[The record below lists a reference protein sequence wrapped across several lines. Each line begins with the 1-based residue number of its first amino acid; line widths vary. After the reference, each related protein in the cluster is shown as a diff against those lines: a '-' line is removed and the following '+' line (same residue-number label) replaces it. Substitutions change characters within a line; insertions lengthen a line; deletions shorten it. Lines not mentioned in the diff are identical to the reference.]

1 MRLDKFLKVSGI
13 IKRRTVAQKVAELGG
28 VTKNGRTLKPSYQVK
43 EGDILSVKQRHSTI
57 VVKVLRIPTDNKK
70 GEYFEIVE
78 QRKDDNGGYE

>member
-78 QRKDDNGGYE
+78 QRKGDNGGYE